1 MTWPIYPLTH
11 QPIHPSILSSIHPST
26 HHQFFIHHPSIHH
39 PSIHA
44 SSSIHHPS
52 IIHHPSSIHH
62 PSMRASIQPSSIHPS
77 TIHPSS
83 IHPPSIYPSFMHP
96 SIRPW
101 VWSPW
106 GGRGNEGN
114 WISPYR
120 LTPDVISI
128 YPGAWPDPAQ
138 WQIMLLLPSAFTF
151 ARARTPESQV
161 GEQTPH
167 LLERHPVDKVHSLHE
182 SGAWLAA
189 RLPSRHLK
197 RFSTTK

>member
-1 MTWPIYPLTH
+1 MVGE
-11 QPIHPSILSSIHPST
+11 
-26 HHQFFIHHPSIHH
+26 
-39 PSIHA
+39 
-44 SSSIHHPS
+44 
-52 IIHHPSSIHH
+52 
-62 PSMRASIQPSSIHPS
+62 M
-77 TIHPSS
+77 
-83 IHPPSIYPSFMHP
+83 
-96 SIRPW
+96 
-101 VWSPW
+101 

-138 WQIMLLLPSAFTF
+138 WQITLLLPSTFTF
-151 ARARTPESQV
+151 ARARTPESQD

-189 RLPSRHLK
+189 RLPSCHPKVL
-197 RFSTTK
+197 FNN

>member
-26 HHQFFIHHPSIHH
+26 HHINSSSITHPSIIH
-39 PSIHA
+39 PYMH
-44 SSSIHHPS
+44 HHPS
-52 IIHHPSSIHH
+52 IIHPSSIIHL
-62 PSMRASIQPSSIHPS
+62 PSIIRSMRASIHTSIHPS

-114 WISPYR
+114 WISSYR

-151 ARARTPESQV
+151 ARARTLRARLESR
-161 GEQTPH
+161 PH

-182 SGAWLAA
+182 WSLVGCQIAISSPKAL
-189 RLPSRHLK
+189 
-197 RFSTTK
+197 FNN